1 MDNFFQSAINQSL
14 SLRPKWYQLMLIA
27 ATTAILGTPNFSVSA
42 FEPEDLEQV
51 KSSQVCNEDC
61 DLSNADLREIYLVEV
76 NLENADLQGAN
87 LREVNLK
94 NALLTNADL
103 GQSNLIGAYL
113 RGATFQQA
121 DLRVARLSKA
131 DFKGV
136 TLDQANLQGA
146 HLMNAKN
153 LTASQIKSSCNWEE
167 AIYDKNENAN
177 QAFINELQQD
187 TDSDPVAAVDCSIWD

>member
-1 MDNFFQSAINQSL
+1 MNNFFQSAINQSL

-27 ATTAILGTPNFSVSA
+27 ATTAILIAPNFSVSA

-51 KSSQVCNEDC
+51 KSSRICNNDC
-61 DLSNADLREIYLVEV
+61 DLSNADLREIYLVKA
-76 NLENADLQGAN
+76 NLENANLQGAL
-87 LREVNLK
+87 LRDVNLK
-94 NALLTNADL
+94 DALLGEADL
-103 GQSNLIGAYL
+103 SKSNLGGAYL

-121 DLRVARLSKA
+121 DLRVASLSRA

-136 TLDQANLQGA
+136 TLNQANLQGT
-146 HLMNAKN
+146 HIINAKN

-177 QAFINELQQD
+177 QEFIRELQQD
-187 TDSDPVAAVDCSIWD
+187 ADSDPAAFDCSMW